1 MAFGGVAVVNQ
12 ISDRVVRI
20 TGLTLANAATGTI
33 ALSNGPASDVNLPAT
48 FTPQEIPSVAGDPSV
63 VDTITDRTR
72 VSIQQT
78 AAAATGQPYHV
89 QKNGVG
95 QTTFQIAIT
104 NDGAAGSGALEIYV
118 EILG

>member
-20 TGLTLANAATGTI
+20 TGLTLAAAATGTI
-33 ALSNGPASDVNLPAT
+33 ALSNGPASDVQLPAT
-48 FTPQEIPSVAGDPSV
+48 FTPQEVPSVAGDAT

-72 VSIQQT
+72 VTIQQT

-95 QTTFQIAIT
+95 QTTFQIAVT
-104 NDGAAGSGALEIYV
+104 NDGAVGSGALEIYV